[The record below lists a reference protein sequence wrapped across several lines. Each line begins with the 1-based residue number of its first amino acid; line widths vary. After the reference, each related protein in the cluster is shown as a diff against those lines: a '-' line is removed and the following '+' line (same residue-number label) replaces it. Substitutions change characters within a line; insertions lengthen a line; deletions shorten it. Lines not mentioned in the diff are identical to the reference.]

1 MPLIMPKNGFS
12 NGTHVST
19 TALSQTDSYCMSHT
33 DPTLAS
39 RLILICFLA
48 TTYKAL
54 TEGGSFKATE
64 RRGYARA
71 AEIMNSKSLNDF
83 RWCLKI
89 TGWIYV
95 GIASTLQRTDGFIG
109 DQDENSFTFVVVT
122 MGTILKGK
130 TAIQVGIDTR
140 ILNDKREDEIQCR
153 FQPKLKKFSFLFVR

>member
-1 MPLIMPKNGFS
+1 M
-12 NGTHVST
+12 ST

-39 RLILICFLA
+39 QLILICFLA

-71 AEIMNSKSLNDF
+71 AEIMNSKSPNDF

-89 TGWIYV
+89 TGLGWISV
-95 GIASTLQRTDGFIG
+95 GIASTLQQTDKFIG
-109 DQDENSFTFVVVT
+109 DQDENSFIFCHESTK
-122 MGTILKGK
+122 GTIFKGK
-130 TAIQVGIDTR
+130 TKIQEGID
-140 ILNDKREDEIQCR
+140 IPFLNKREFEIQCR
-153 FQPKLKKFSFLFVR
+153 FQPKLKKFSFLLVR